1 MNEWQREVFENY
13 DDGLKNAQVFK
24 IYRDIFKSKDC
35 AEKFNDICNKIK
47 ADILDII
54 DERNLDTVTR
64 FASLPD
70 NAKITFMIKVQ
81 KAKLFLK
88 KSTNIYKFNDW
99 LKQIIINSIYANET
113 YKWIRY
119 SRNANDFNKDEYYHR
134 LLVHFNGE
142 NKQKDTKM
150 YYYTFLFIID
160 SLNFLEIIDT
170 MIGFYDKEKKEG
182 MESRFVLSHYGRRL
196 FSEIKEDAIFE
207 NLLDHDLIIKTE
219 RIAKEGKKNKF
230 FTRIVKYIDSVKIR
244 SQKEFIKKVNNMYQ
258 ESRLT
263 VKVESAIHDKVSFVD
278 DLYVYRKNN
287 SVKLIELNC
296 EIVDNLNIEQKD
308 RKNTDLRYYTKLNS
322 IKDKSVSITDK
333 RESISYGKISDTLS
347 LLIQDYEICN
357 NFNGV
362 NPRNEYS
369 EKKGNDFLN
378 INKMC
383 FEINKKSMFRVYS
396 RNSWSC
402 HGRWY
407 GGL

>member
-1 MNEWQREVFENY
+1 MNEWKMEIFENY
-13 DDGLKNAQVFK
+13 DDGLKNSQLFK
-24 IYRDIFKSKDC
+24 IYRDIFKSKDD
-35 AEKFNDICNKIK
+35 AQKFNDICNKIK
-47 ADILDII
+47 ADILNII
-54 DERNLDTVTR
+54 DERDLNTLER
-64 FASLPD
+64 FASLYD
-70 NAKITFMIKVQ
+70 DAKKTFLIKIQ
-81 KAKLFLK
+81 KTKLFLE
-88 KSTNIYKFNDW
+88 KSTNRYKFNDW
-99 LKQIIINSIYANET
+99 LKQIIINSLYANET

-134 LLVHFNGE
+134 LLVHSNGE

-182 MESRFVLSHYGRRL
+182 MKSRFVLNDYGRSL

-207 NLLDHDLIIKTE
+207 DLLDHDLIVKTE

-230 FTRIVKYIDSVKIR
+230 FTKIVKYTDSVEIR
-244 SQKEFIKKVNNMYQ
+244 RQKEFIKKVNNIYQ
-258 ESRLT
+258 ESKLT
-263 VKVESAIHDKVSFVD
+263 VKVQSETHDKVSFID

-287 SVKLIELNC
+287 SVTLIESDC
-296 EIVDNLNIEQKD
+296 EIKDNLNIEQKD

-347 LLIQDYEICN
+347 LLIQNYEICN

-362 NPRNEYS
+362 NQRDEYTG
-369 EKKGNDFLN
+369 KKGNDLFK

-383 FEINKKSMFRVYS
+383 FEINKKNMFRVYS
-396 RNSWSC
+396 RNSWSM